1 MNAKPNVADLDSL
14 AALLREVARDEIM
27 PRFRHTGASAKADG
41 SLVTDAD
48 LAVQKR
54 LLALLDESYPEI
66 PLLGE
71 EMTADRQQQLVGDG
85 NQVFWCLD
93 PLDGTSNYTC
103 GFPGFAISLALIR
116 GGRAQM
122 AVILDPVRDECFT
135 AISGGGA
142 FLNAQRIAPF
152 APGERLSDCLAMVDC
167 KRLPPER
174 IARLFSA
181 DSFRSQWRFDKE
193 FFRTKVK

>member
-71 EMTADRQQQLVGDG
+71 WSRR
-85 NQVFWCLD
+85 
-93 PLDGTSNYTC
+93 
-103 GFPGFAISLALIR
+103 FPQFPS
-116 GGRAQM
+116 
-122 AVILDPVRDECFT
+122 
-135 AISGGGA
+135 
-142 FLNAQRIAPF
+142 
-152 APGERLSDCLAMVDC
+152 
-167 KRLPPER
+167 
-174 IARLFSA
+174 
-181 DSFRSQWRFDKE
+181 
-193 FFRTKVK
+193 